1 MALYGEM
8 VARVRPFAGYLELEK
23 EVRWVRLR
31 GSEVRP
37 GPALLEAAGVAV
49 QVGFFLSICGRRIS
63 KRDAIQQDCGS
74 LDELRGEHEITWY
87 LDIPSATITRQR
99 AVPRVP
105 TR

>member
-1 MALYGEM
+1 MGAA
-8 VARVRPFAGYLELEK
+8 ARK
-23 EVRWVRLR
+23 R
-31 GSEVRP
+31 GSART
-37 GPALLEAAGVAV
+37 GAAGSGGVAV